1 MEIEDK
7 PKVNEGKIFMVWI
20 GILVIMQA
28 LLGDNVNGV
37 GAAML
42 LILMGAII
50 LIVAAPLHI
59 YFAKKNKVSNVA
71 GHGIIVFMILLLAI
85 VVFFVLAMTGLFNF
99 V

>member
-1 MEIEDK
+1 METEGK

-28 LLGDNVNGV
+28 LLGENVNGA

-42 LILMGAII
+42 LILMGVII
-50 LIVAAPLHI
+50 LIVAAPIHI